1 MVDYALNNVKWGES
15 QALGTPGGVVTYSFA
30 TANYAG
36 QPVLFNAAFDPVFQ
50 DETRQAFTN
59 WSSIADITFQEVPD
73 SPQSDIRVG
82 FEPIDGPAQVLGLA
96 RLAGTRDGELLNAW
110 IGLDSTDLY
119 AISPNGPILVNGYP
133 VQGVIEH
140 EIGHAIGLD
149 HYDEALALMNS
160 VVSVATPQPSDV
172 HGAEAIYGAP
182 EPAAEEALIVN
193 EQLQQPSGWYF
204 T

>member
-1 MVDYALNNVKWGES
+1 MADYALNNVKWGES
-15 QALGTPGGVVTYSFA
+15 QSLGTPGGIVTYSFA
-30 TANYAG
+30 SANYAG

-50 DETRQAFTN
+50 DEARQAFTN
-59 WSSIADITFQEVPD
+59 WNSVADITFQEVPD
-73 SPQSDIRVG
+73 SPQSDIRIG
-82 FEPIDGPAQVLGLA
+82 FEPIDGPAQVVGLA
-96 RLAGTRDGELLNAW
+96 HWVAMPDGELLNVW

-119 AISPNGPILVNGYP
+119 AMSPNGPTLGNGFP

-149 HYDEALALMNS
+149 HYDETLALMNS
-160 VVSVATPQPSDV
+160 VTSVATLQPSDV
-172 HGAEAIYGAP
+172 HGAQSIYGAP

-193 EQLQQPSGWYF
+193 GQLQRPNDWYF